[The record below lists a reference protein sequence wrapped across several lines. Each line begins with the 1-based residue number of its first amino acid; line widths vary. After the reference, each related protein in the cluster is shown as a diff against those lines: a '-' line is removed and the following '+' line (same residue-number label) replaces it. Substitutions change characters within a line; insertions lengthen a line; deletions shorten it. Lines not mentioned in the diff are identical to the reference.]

1 MNNRALQPTG
11 LWGWSWELRLTRG
24 IGRVISASLPAEQ
37 PGLSRRL
44 SLALVF
50 PHRMIQPLAFQG
62 RFDETLGC

>member
-37 PGLSRRL
+37 PGL
-44 SLALVF
+44 F
-50 PHRMIQPLAFQG
+50 E
-62 RFDETLGC
+62 ETVACAGVSA